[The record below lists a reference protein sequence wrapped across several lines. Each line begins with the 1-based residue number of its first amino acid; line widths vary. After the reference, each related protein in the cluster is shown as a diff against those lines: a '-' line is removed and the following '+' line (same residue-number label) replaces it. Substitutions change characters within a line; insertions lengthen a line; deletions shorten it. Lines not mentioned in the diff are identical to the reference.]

1 MFRHTGYRPLTQLR
15 GEMDRL
21 LGDLFH
27 AVGPIGAPVANSPAL
42 NVWEQADMIFAE
54 AEVPGLA
61 IENLEISVQGTEL
74 SLKGKYEGPH
84 PAEGTYHRRERASG
98 EFART
103 VRLPV
108 EVDADQ
114 VQARLQDGVLLVT
127 LPKAAAARPRRIKV
141 NVGG

>member
-1 MFRHTGYRPLTQLR
+1 M
-15 GEMDRL
+15 
-21 LGDLFH
+21 
-27 AVGPIGAPVANSPAL
+27 
-42 NVWEQADMIFAE
+42 
-54 AEVPGLA
+54 
-61 IENLEISVQGTEL
+61 
-74 SLKGKYEGPH
+74 SLKGKYAGTQ